1 MSDMNKSVVIVS
13 SALLLGAWGADA
25 QQAKRSTA
33 SGVFTAEQAKKGET
47 AYQARCAGCHGTDLR
62 STDSEAPDLTEGI
75 FEFGWNGKT
84 IAETFEQIRRT
95 MPVDNPRSLDD
106 QTYLDILTY
115 IFQFNGVPSGNQKL
129 EPNLPA
135 LQQIVIESPKK

>member
-1 MSDMNKSVVIVS
+1 MHKSVITAS
-13 SALLLGAWGADA
+13 LALLVGAYFANA
-25 QQAKRSTA
+25 QQAKRTTS

-47 AYQARCAGCHGTDLR
+47 AYQASCAGCHGTDLR

-75 FEFGWNGKT
+75 FQFGWSGKSV
-84 IAETFEQIRRT
+84 AETFEQIRRT

-106 QTYLDILTY
+106 QTYLDILAF

-129 EPNLPA
+129 EPNLAA
-135 LQQIVIESPKK
+135 LQQIVIETPKK